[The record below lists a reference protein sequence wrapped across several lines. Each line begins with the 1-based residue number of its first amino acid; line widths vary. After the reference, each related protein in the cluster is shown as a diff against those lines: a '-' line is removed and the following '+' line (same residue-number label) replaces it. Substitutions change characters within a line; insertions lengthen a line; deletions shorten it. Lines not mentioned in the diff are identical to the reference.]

1 MHSALLA
8 RRCRPRIVPQQSRA
22 LSLAALTVL
31 ELAPPEMVSCA
42 AAAGFSYV
50 GLRLIPATPEDRK
63 YPVIGDTPMVREIRA
78 RLATDGVEVLDVEV
92 FRLKDDT
99 RVEDFV
105 PAIETAASLGGK
117 HLLTTGQDTD
127 ASRLRDNFAA
137 LCTLAGRYGLT
148 VDLEF
153 MRWTEIA
160 TLAQAREIVE
170 ASGARNAGIIVDALH
185 FDRTRTTLHELRT
198 VPAQRL
204 HFAQICDAPKTIP
217 PTIEAVI
224 HEARTARMTP
234 GAGEL
239 DLVSFVGALPPLLPL
254 SVEVPMGSGAS
265 ALDRA
270 RSLRDAALSIIEA
283 SQRAEG
289 GA

>member
-1 MHSALLA
+1 M
-8 RRCRPRIVPQQSRA
+8 PQRSRA

-42 AAAGFSYV
+42 ASAGFSHV
-50 GLRLIPATPEDRK
+50 GLRLIPATPQDRR
-63 YPVIGDTPMVREIRA
+63 YPVIGETPMVRDIRA
-78 RLATDGVEVLDVEV
+78 RLAADGVDVLDVEV

-99 RVEDFV
+99 RIEDFV

-117 HLLTTGQDTD
+117 HLLTTGQDPD
-127 ASRLRDNFAA
+127 RGRLRDNFAA
-137 LCTLAGRYGLT
+137 LCALAGRYGLT

-160 TLAQAREIVE
+160 TLAQARDIV
-170 ASGARNAGIIVDALH
+170 GACGADNAGIIVDALH
-185 FDRTRTTLHELRT
+185 FDRTRTTLEELRA

-204 HFAQICDAPKTIP
+204 HFAQICDAPAAMP
-217 PTIEAVI
+217 PTMEAVI
-224 HEARTARMTP
+224 HEARTARMAP

-239 DLVSFVGALPPLLPL
+239 DLVSFIRALPPLLPL
-254 SVEVPMGSGAS
+254 SVEVPMATRAP

-270 RSLRDAALSIIEA
+270 RSLRDAALSIIGA
-283 SQRAEG
+283 SRRAEE